1 VSAAGSG
8 SGASRD
14 EPGAAPPRVD
24 LRGRAAV
31 ITGSSRGIGRA
42 VAWAL
47 AAAGARVV
55 VNGRD
60 QAAVHEAAQE
70 LRAAGHDA
78 TGFVGDASD
87 FDVAGDLI
95 ASCARDHGS
104 VDVLVNCAGV
114 AEPPGSSILDLGP
127 ADWQRLIAVHL
138 TSVFNTCR
146 HATPLMK
153 KRGGGAI
160 VNTSSHAALGHYGGT
175 GYPAGKGGVNSL
187 GFALAAELREH
198 GVRVNTV
205 CPGARTRLSSGD
217 EYERHI
223 EQLHARGLVSDG
235 VRAASL
241 SAPGPE
247 HVAPLYAFLASD
259 AAAGITGRLFS
270 ASGGY
275 VGVFAPASE
284 SLLAYRDA
292 TSQGP
297 WPAAALAAEL
307 RAKLE
312 ASR

>member
-1 VSAAGSG
+1 MSTARAGSG
-8 SGASRD
+8 APSD

-24 LRGRAAV
+24 LSNRAAV
-31 ITGSSRGIGRA
+31 VTGSSRGIGRA
-42 VAWAL
+42 VAHAL

-60 QAAVHEAAQE
+60 EAAVHEATEE
-70 LRAAGHDA
+70 LRAAGHEA
-78 TGFVGDASD
+78 TGFAGDASE
-87 FDVAGDLI
+87 FDVAGALI
-95 ASCARDHGS
+95 EACVRDHGG

-114 AEPPGSSILDLGP
+114 AEPPGRSILDLEP
-127 ADWQRLIAVHL
+127 ADWRRLIAVHL

-146 HATPLMK
+146 HAAPLMK
-153 KRGGGAI
+153 AAGRGAI

-223 EQLHARGLVSDG
+223 ERLHARGLVSDG
-235 VRAASL
+235 VRTASL
-241 SAPGPE
+241 AAPGPE
-247 HVAPLYAFLASD
+247 HVAPLYAWLASD
-259 AAAGITGRLFS
+259 AAAGVTGRLFS

-292 TSQGP
+292 CAEGP
-297 WPAAALAAEL
+297 WPVDALAAVL

-312 ASR
+312 ASS

>member
-1 VSAAGSG
+1 VSAAGEPHGAADG
-8 SGASRD
+8 SD
-14 EPGAAPPRVD
+14 GAAPLRVD

-31 ITGSSRGIGRA
+31 VTGSSRGIGRA

-60 QAAVHEAAQE
+60 EASVRGATEE
-70 LRAAGHDA
+70 LRAAGHEA
-78 TGFVGDASD
+78 AGFVGDASG
-87 FDVAGDLI
+87 FDAAGELV
-95 ASCARDHGS
+95 ASCVREHGGI
-104 VDVLVNCAGV
+104 DVLVNCAGV
-114 AEPPGSSILDLGP
+114 AEPPGSSILDLDPG
-127 ADWQRLIAVHL
+127 DWQRLIAVHL

-146 HATPLMK
+146 HAAPLMK
-153 KRGGGAI
+153 ARGGGAI

-205 CPGARTRLSSGD
+205 CPGARTRLSSGP

-275 VGVFAPASE
+275 VGVFAPARE

-292 TSQGP
+292 ASQGP
-297 WPAAALAAEL
+297 WPVDALAAEL
-307 RAKLE
+307 CSKLE
-312 ASR
+312 GPM